1 MRSPLTES
9 ISVMLTGIGGV
20 WLGVTTLGDGSQAW
34 PTLIGFW
41 VWLLQGEKGTANPT
55 WQRHLNLLQMG

>member
-9 ISVMLTGIGGV
+9 ISVMLMGTGGV
-20 WLGVTTLGDGSQAW
+20 WLGVPTPGDGSQAW

-41 VWLLQGEKGTANPT
+41 GWLLQRGKGTANPT